1 MSVITT
7 VEARALQ
14 RDLARQVLLVDSFPE
29 GLERVCG
36 MDCSYSGRRKGGRM
50 IAAAVVLRFGSWE
63 KVEESVAEGPVPFPY
78 VPGLLSFRELPLLLE
93 AIRGLRK
100 SPDIVLVDGAGI
112 AHPRRLG
119 LAAHL
124 GVVTGLAT
132 IGVAKSRLCG
142 DFDEPGLHRGD
153 TSPLFF
159 RGEQVGTVLRSRE
172 AIKPLF
178 VSPGHKVSLESAP
191 RIVLDCCSRYRLP
204 EPTRQAHG
212 LVTARRAIWKEEHH
226 GTAP

>member
-1 MSVITT
+1 MIC
-7 VEARALQ
+7 
-14 RDLARQVLLVDSFPE
+14 
-29 GLERVCG
+29 GL
-36 MDCSYSGRRKGGRM
+36 DCSYSRRSKEGRM
-50 IAAAVVLRFGSWE
+50 IASAVLLRFGSWE
-63 KVEESVAEGPVPFPY
+63 SLEESLVEGEVPFPY
-78 VPGLLSFRELPLLLE
+78 IPGLLSFRELPLLLE

-100 SPDIVLVDGAGI
+100 RPDIVLVDGAGI

-142 DFDEPGLHRGD
+142 AFDEPGLHRGD
-153 TSPLFF
+153 LSPLFF
-159 RGEQVGTVLRSRE
+159 GGEQVGTVLRSRE
-172 AIKPLF
+172 AVRPLF
-178 VSPGHKVSLESAP
+178 VSPGHRVSLESAP
-191 RIVLDCCSRYRLP
+191 RIVLDCCGRYRLP